1 MLTYSACLRCEDCS
15 FIKKFVDMKFA
26 CEDHISLY
34 PSIQGI
40 LRSLATMTKYSNE
53 IEKLFISQ
61 VLVKISQGCKYNP
74 NLLV

>member
-1 MLTYSACLRCEDCS
+1 
-15 FIKKFVDMKFA
+15 MKFA

-40 LRSLATMTKYSNE
+40 LRSLATITKYSNE

>member
-1 MLTYSACLRCEDCS
+1 MYGYKTSYGTNLYSAYSKGKYSET
-15 FIKKFVDMKFA
+15 I
-26 CEDHISLY
+26 
-34 PSIQGI
+34 
-40 LRSLATMTKYSNE
+40 LATMTKYSNE